1 MIQEMKKQLD
11 LSCDQRQEC
20 QEVLKEVKDM
30 IKLVGYNDKLVS
42 LLVETERA
50 LVEIEYRIK
59 DIQRHLDVLYNAKE
73 LSS

>member
-1 MIQEMKKQLD
+1 MKKQLD

-30 IKLVGYNDKLVS
+30 IKQVGYNDKLVN
-42 LLVETERA
+42 LLVDTEKA

-59 DIQRHLDVLYNAKE
+59 DIQRHMEVLYNSNE
-73 LSS
+73 ISSWK